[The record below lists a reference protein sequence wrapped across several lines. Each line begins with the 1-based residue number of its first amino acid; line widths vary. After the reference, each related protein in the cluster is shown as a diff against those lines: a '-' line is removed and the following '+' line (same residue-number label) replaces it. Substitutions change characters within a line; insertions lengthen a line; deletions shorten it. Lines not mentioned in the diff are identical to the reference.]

1 MLRSGRPRHWSRW
14 LYRIQWT
21 LLALIGL
28 AIVGV
33 RVGLLRLDATY
44 SVFTVLGLSMIAVA
58 LFAMLVFLWGMV
70 KRNAEART
78 SALWA
83 MLLAVIPVAV
93 PMMLVGQQ
101 NLNTPALYDITTD
114 LKDPPE
120 FDMLI
125 SLRREGDNSPDYP
138 GRVSAEIQAA
148 TPAYADIKPLVVDVP
163 ARKVIEHAEKVAREL
178 GWRVIAVQ
186 PAKGRLELVGRTPLL
201 GLTQDIVV
209 RVRPHEPEK
218 ASESEADEKPSDQQK
233 KKADATPVSGNAGP
247 VRVDVRSASRTGARD
262 LGSNAASIRLFLEH
276 LQQRLL
282 HSAEGE
288 PSVAQ

>member
-14 LYRIQWT
+14 LYRIQWI

-28 AIVGV
+28 AIVAV
-33 RVGLLRLDATY
+33 RVGVLKLDSTY
-44 SVFTVLGLSMIAVA
+44 SAFTALGLAMIAVA
-58 LFAMLVFLWGMV
+58 LIAMLVFLWGMV

-83 MLLAVIPVAV
+83 MLLAVVPVAV

-101 NLNTPALYDITTD
+101 NLNMPALYDITTD

-138 GRVSAEIQAA
+138 GRVAADIQAA
-148 TPAYADIKPLVVDVP
+148 TPAYADIKPLIVDVP
-163 ARKVIEHAEKVAREL
+163 TRTVIEHAEKVAREL

-218 ASESEADEKPSDQQK
+218 ADESAATEKPSAEQTKQ
-233 KKADATPVSGNAGP
+233 AGATPASAKQGP

-262 LGSNAASIRLFLEH
+262 LGSNAGSIRLFLGH
-276 LQQRLL
+276 LQQRLERW
-282 HSAEGE
+282 AGE
-288 PSVAQ
+288 QPPVAQ

>member
-33 RVGLLRLDATY
+33 RVGLLKLDSTY
-44 SVFTVLGLSMIAVA
+44 SVFTVLGLAMIAVA
-58 LFAMLVFLWGMV
+58 LFAMVVFLWGMV
-70 KRNAEART
+70 KRNAEARI

-125 SLRREGDNSPDYP
+125 SLRREGDNSPAYP

-163 ARKVIEHAEKVAREL
+163 ARKVIEHAETVAREL

-209 RVRPHEPEK
+209 RVRPDQPDTP
-218 ASESEADEKPSDQQK
+218 AESAAPEKPSDQQK
-233 KKADATPVSGNAGP
+233 AEVNAAPANGKPGP

-262 LGSNAASIRLFLEH
+262 LGSNAASIRLFLGH
-276 LQQRLL
+276 LQQRLERW
-282 HSAEGE
+282 AGE
-288 PSVAQ
+288 EPPAAQ